1 MEHAYSTHTTAMKNF
16 YVLLQIAHIF
26 NQLMEKGSLLR
37 DRLKNSMGSLKVFSD
52 KLWAALTATLIDP
65 LALQAVLARAI
76 QIRFNSS

>member
-1 MEHAYSTHTTAMKNF
+1 MKNF